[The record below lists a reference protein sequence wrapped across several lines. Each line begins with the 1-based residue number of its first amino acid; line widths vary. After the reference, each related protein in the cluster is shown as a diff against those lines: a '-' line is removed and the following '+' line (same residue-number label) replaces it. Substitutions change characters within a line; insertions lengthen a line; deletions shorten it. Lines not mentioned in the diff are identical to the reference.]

1 MIEYESEAWQGS
13 RSSSTS
19 SFPQSEDSSEVSLR
33 CILNKFQEF
42 SRDNKLH
49 LSDIEQELKKTNNR
63 LKMAE
68 VRTEETGTAIQAAS
82 TLIKRLTQS
91 QVNLELKLIDQ
102 EGHVHTHRDN
112 LSIYGIPEDTE
123 GTDIFLD
130 ILLKSALHFVLT
142 ESSILSEYTKHWYR
156 TQTIHTQSHSE
167 IWELQIGQF
176 LTSLKFPVI
185 SEEQSN
191 TNSCNS

>member
-1 MIEYESEAWQGS
+1 
-13 RSSSTS
+13 
-19 SFPQSEDSSEVSLR
+19 
-33 CILNKFQEF
+33 
-42 SRDNKLH
+42 
-49 LSDIEQELKKTNNR
+49 
-63 LKMAE
+63 MAE

-82 TLIKRLTQS
+82 TLIKRLTHS

-167 IWELQIGQF
+167 IRELQIGQF

-191 TNSCNS
+191 TNRCNN

>member
-1 MIEYESEAWQGS
+1 MSLKRDKVVEVSLQVHFPKVKIVPKLVCDVFSTNS
-13 RSSSTS
+13 RSSEGTISW
-19 SFPQSEDSSEVSLR
+19 
-33 CILNKFQEF
+33 
-42 SRDNKLH
+42 H

-142 ESSILSEYTKHWYR
+142 ESSILSEYNLALVSNPNNPHAKPQWNSGDTDWTIPHFPQISSYIRGTIKH
-156 TQTIHTQSHSE
+156 
-167 IWELQIGQF
+167 
-176 LTSLKFPVI
+176 
-185 SEEQSN
+185 
-191 TNSCNS
+191 